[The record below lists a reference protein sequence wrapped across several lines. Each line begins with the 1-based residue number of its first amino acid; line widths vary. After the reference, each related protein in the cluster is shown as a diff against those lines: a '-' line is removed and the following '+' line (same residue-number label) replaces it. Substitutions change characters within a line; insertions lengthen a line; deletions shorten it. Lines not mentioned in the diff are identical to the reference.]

1 LHAAAASCDDP
12 GVRDPSRP
20 LSLGQGWA
28 RLLWALVVGMTLL
41 AAPVAH
47 ARREQTFGYP
57 YSRVWTTAVRLL
69 RVDFEA
75 HITEKDKDDGYFLF
89 EYPDR
94 GKVYSGSCELVA
106 VKQDDAEAVRVVIT
120 IQALPSY
127 VENMI
132 MDRLGRKLEQEFGA
146 PHEAKP
152 KKPSEPGKDGDDA
165 PAEPERPKVPANK
178 GRPADRPLN
187 RDDGSS

>member
-1 LHAAAASCDDP
+1 MRPAAASCDDRR
-12 GVRDPSRP
+12 VRDPSRNRP
-20 LSLGQGWA
+20 GRAWPRQ
-28 RLLWALVVGMTLL
+28 LLCALVAGLTLM

-47 ARREQTFGYP
+47 ARREQTFGYA
-57 YSRVWTTAVRLL
+57 YSRVWTTAVRLM

-146 PHEAKP
+146 PREAKP
-152 KKPSEPGKDGDDA
+152 KKPGEPSKDGDDA
-165 PAEPERPKVPANK
+165 PAEPERPRAPANK
-178 GRPADRPLN
+178 GRPAERPGN
-187 RDDGSS
+187 RDDTSP

>member
-1 LHAAAASCDDP
+1 MLF
-12 GVRDPSRP
+12 RQ
-20 LSLGQGWA
+20 LT
-28 RLLWALVVGMTLL
+28 RLLSAILLCGTL
-41 AAPVAH
+41 ASASPAH

-57 YSRVWTTAVRLL
+57 YSRVWTTAVRLM

-75 HITEKDKDDGYFLF
+75 NITEKDKEDGYFLF

-106 VKQDDAEAVRVVIT
+106 VKQGEDAEAVRVVLT

-132 MDRLGRKLEQEFGA
+132 MDRLARKLAEEFGA
-146 PHEAKP
+146 PHEVKP
-152 KKPSEPGKDGDDA
+152 KKPVEPGKDDGEA
-165 PAEPERPKVPANK
+165 PPESERPKTPPPSK
-178 GRPADRPLN
+178 GRGGDKTVNRERAD
-187 RDDGSS
+187 